1 MESNSKILSVCLITY
16 NHEKYIRQAIDSV
29 LNQKVDFEFE
39 LVIADDCSTD
49 STRSI
54 LLEYKQKY
62 SHFIHLILQ
71 EKNVGPARNWLD
83 LLRFPRSKYIAY
95 FEGDDFWTDP
105 HKLQKQIDFLDANPE
120 YNFCIHK
127 VAILEDGRSYDHTFL
142 PPVSREANFYTFEN
156 LLHHWEI
163 QTSSFVY
170 RNTETLLSDLMVL
183 INDLPFGDI
192 AIAYLLASQGK
203 VHYIDEVMS
212 CYRIHQ
218 TSSTAPQKGNE
229 IIGNIRFGEAFLVFI
244 DRFNAM
250 TDFRYDR
257 IIQLYK
263 TRFYFPLADYHHVV
277 GDFDKVEFYLKKIRS
292 KKPSLIFQNKRLY
305 LVLSIKLI
313 LSKFKRADAKN

>member
-229 IIGNIRFGEAFLVFI
+229 ITGNIRFGEAFLVFI